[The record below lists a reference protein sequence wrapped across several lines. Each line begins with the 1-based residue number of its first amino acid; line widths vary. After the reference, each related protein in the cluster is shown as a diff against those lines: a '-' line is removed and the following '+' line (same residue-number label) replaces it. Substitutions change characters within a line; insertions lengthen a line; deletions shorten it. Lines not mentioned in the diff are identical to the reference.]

1 VTRPQSSAA
10 RRSDNDR
17 HENPFRRAHQVS
29 VQVKRTGK
37 VRYVFALVVVNDSA
51 SYTSGEDVQVDI
63 ELINLSKA

>member
-1 VTRPQSSAA
+1 M
-10 RRSDNDR
+10 
-17 HENPFRRAHQVS
+17 
-29 VQVKRTGK
+29 QVKRTGK